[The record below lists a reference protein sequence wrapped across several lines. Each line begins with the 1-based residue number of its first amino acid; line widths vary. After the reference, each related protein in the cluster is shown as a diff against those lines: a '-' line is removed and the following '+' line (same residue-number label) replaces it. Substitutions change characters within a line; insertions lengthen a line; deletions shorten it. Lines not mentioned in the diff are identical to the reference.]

1 MKHFIPLLFL
11 LLCSCKQEFVDVPK
25 DIMPMGKMKTVLME
39 IHIADALAETK
50 AQAGEDEKTLTR
62 KYHEQIYK
70 NHAITHAEFMTSYKF
85 YEANPKLMNK
95 MYDEILNDL
104 SKREETE
111 GKKK

>member
-1 MKHFIPLLFL
+1 MKIIL
-11 LLCSCKQEFVDVPK
+11 
-25 DIMPMGKMKTVLME
+25 TE

-50 AQAGEDEKTLTR
+50 AQNGENERLLTQ

-70 NHAITHAEFMTSYKF
+70 NHTITHAEFMTSYKF
-85 YEANPKLMNK
+85 YEANPKLLNK